1 MDYAIVQAVNGLVL
15 GIIFAVIAVG
25 LTLVFAVLKIVNFA
39 HGELYMMGGYVA
51 YYAIE
56 LAGLPPFPALV
67 VAIVGSFLLAAI
79 LERMLLTPLYSETT
93 ERKAEYGILIT
104 FGLSVAL
111 RNLALMLFGPYPLR
125 PPSFVA
131 GVQQWGPIILTNDRI
146 VAGGVGVLVL
156 AALVYVINRTAM
168 GHALDAVSQSRE
180 SAAIVG
186 INPRLAYTLG
196 FGLGGALAGAAGALM
211 GPIFSLSPS
220 MGILPD
226 TQAFVIVILGGM
238 GSVPGSI
245 AAGILIGLLESL
257 FTAFFPDPTRAL
269 SYSNAFGV
277 LILMVILIL
286 RPTGL
291 FGRRH
296 VQME

>member
-1 MDYAIVQAVNGLVL
+1 
-15 GIIFAVIAVG
+15 
-25 LTLVFAVLKIVNFA
+25 
-39 HGELYMMGGYVA
+39 MMGGYFA

-56 LAGLPPFPALV
+56 LLGLSPFPALAA
-67 VAIVGSFLLAAI
+67 AIAASFLLAAL
-79 LERMLLTPLYSETT
+79 LERTLLTPLYSETT

-111 RNLALMLFGPYPLR
+111 RNLALIVFGPFPLR

-131 GVQQWGPIILTNDRI
+131 GVQQWGPLILTNDRL
-146 VAGGVGVLVL
+146 VAGGVGLLVL
-156 AALVYVINRTAM
+156 MAVVYIMSRTAA

-186 INPRLAYTLG
+186 IDPRLAYTLG

-245 AAGILIGLLESL
+245 VAGILIGLLESL

-291 FGRRH
+291 LGRRH
-296 VQME
+296 MQME